1 MFIHLT
7 GFREQPG
14 PAWPPSRA
22 CSNLG
27 HVVERAAAEVGT
39 ALPCIDIT
47 FCSNAK
53 HIFTSELIIPQVQR
67 RSVSLLLKDNLI
79 GDDPETFLLRNQPRA
94 RAGSRELL
102 GSSPT
107 AEVSPRPPTP
117 VPSPTRTPPDK
128 LLRKAL
134 CSEEAQK
141 LQPDPKESK

>member
-1 MFIHLT
+1 MLIHLA
-7 GFREQPG
+7 GFRAQPG

-67 RSVSLLLKDNLI
+67 RSISLLLKDNLI
-79 GDDPETFLLRNQPRA
+79 GGDPETFPLRTNPMPEPVPESSRAAAPLLRCHPGLQPQ
-94 RAGSRELL
+94 
-102 GSSPT
+102 
-107 AEVSPRPPTP
+107 SPRPPGHPQISSYIRFCTQ
-117 VPSPTRTPPDK
+117 K
-128 LLRKAL
+128 KHKNFNLILR
-134 CSEEAQK
+134 S
-141 LQPDPKESK
+141 

>member
-1 MFIHLT
+1 MLIHLA
-7 GFREQPG
+7 GFRAQPG
-14 PAWPPSRA
+14 PAWPLSRA

-53 HIFTSELIIPQVQR
+53 HIFTSELIIPQVR
-67 RSVSLLLKDNLI
+67 RGSISLLLKDNLI
-79 GDDPETFLLRNQPRA
+79 GGDPETFPLRNQPHA
-94 RAGSRELL
+94 RAGSRELP

-117 VPSPTRTPPDK
+117 VPSPTGTPPDK
-128 LLRKAL
+128 LLHKVL
-134 CSEEAQK
+134 YSEETQK
-141 LQPDPKESK
+141 LQPDPKELK

>member
-1 MFIHLT
+1 MLIHLT

-79 GDDPETFLLRNQPRA
+79 GGNPETFLLRNQPRA

-134 CSEEAQK
+134 CSQEAQK